1 MLGRVKRLGRRAAR
15 KVVVKTRIGL
25 LRLLRP
31 VVLRVDAHL
40 QWLFD
45 RQQDDRTR
53 LVHLEQQVCALQRQL
68 AALQREGTTSR
79 AA

>member
-15 KVVVKTRIGL
+15 KVVVKTRAGL

-31 VVLRVDAHL
+31 VVTRIDAHL

-68 AALQREGTTSR
+68 AALQRERSPSR